1 MDALNNQSINKIHW
15 NDSLVI
21 GIPEV
26 DEQHKI
32 LLDIFNELISIV
44 LPIFRQGLTSIN
56 SEQERGGSRLG
67 LTLFRPCT

>member
-1 MDALNNQSINKIHW
+1 MKQNLK
-15 NDSLVI
+15 SLLC
-21 GIPEV
+21 
-26 DEQHKI
+26 
-32 LLDIFNELISIV
+32 LLSLMFIV

>member
-1 MDALNNQSINKIHW
+1 MEILKLRIINNKKIFQK
-15 NDSLVI
+15 NMCKPYI
-21 GIPEV
+21 QNI
-26 DEQHKI
+26 
-32 LLDIFNELISIV
+32 IV